1 MVKKIK
7 KRIKNKIK
15 KLRLQRTF
23 LLYVLFLLMAF
34 VLIQRIFS
42 LQIIHGEEYEKNF
55 SLKTTKER
63 TLKSTRGNIYDRN
76 GNVLASNKLTYSVTL
91 EDNGSYDSSREQDLS
106 LNGEI
111 YQIIKLLEANG
122 DSITQDFHVIL
133 DENGDYAYDVTG
145 VALDRFRADVYGHAY
160 IDDLEEREAN
170 ATAEQMMEDLIGDSY
185 QYSYGLKANKT
196 PYTEEELTSH
206 GLPTELTKE
215 EALKIVT
222 VRYQLFTISY
232 QKYMTVT
239 IATDVSE
246 DSVAAIMERQ
256 VDLPGVDVAEDS
268 IRVYEDSVYFASV
281 LGYTGRISAEE
292 LEKLK
297 AENPN
302 YTANSIVGKAG
313 IEQYM
318 ETTLQGTDGSETVY
332 VDSMGKV
339 LSIDEE
345 SRKEPVQ
352 GNDVYLNIDKEMT
365 IATYKILEQ
374 RIAGILV
381 NKIQNIKE
389 VNWEGITDTVQ
400 IPVPIYDV
408 YNALIDN
415 SVIDINRFAYTDSSA
430 IEQDIYSRFQQ
441 KQESVFSAIGQELT
455 GTAPAAYK
463 DLAPEMQDYI
473 DYIVDTLLVNEGI
486 LNKDAIDKSDSVY
499 QTWTK
504 DETISLQEYLTYAAS
519 QNWIDISSIYREGDY
534 GESTYLDSREVYE
547 ILTEY
552 LADCLRTDSE
562 FSKILYRYMIL
573 NDELTGEDLAQ
584 VLYEQGVLSKDDS
597 SYGELMAGTLSAY
610 ELIVGKISS
619 LEITPAMLAL
629 DPCSGSAVFTNPQ
642 TGEVLACVSY
652 PGYDNNR
659 LANQTDT
666 AYYRKLLSDQST
678 PFYNKAT
685 QQTTAPGSTFKLVTV
700 TAGLMEGTISTN
712 TTFSCNGVFDK
723 VTPALH
729 CWNTSGH
736 GALDAVGGIVNSC
749 NVFMANTVYAMGL
762 DDENEFNDNAA
773 LQKLA
778 SYARLFDLDKK
789 SGIEITESEPQ
800 VSDYAAIPSAIGQGT
815 HNYTTSQ
822 LARYATTLA
831 NSGTSYKLSLIDKV
845 TDANGELIQDYTPEV
860 ESSLELPSYVWN
872 EIHTGMRTVVQR
884 NSSFRG
890 FEVEVAGKTGTA
902 QEADNRPDH
911 GLFIGY
917 APYDD
922 PTLAF
927 CVRIPCS
934 YTAGNAAVATKDMLS
949 YYFNLEDEADLLTG
963 RADMEGLVGQRTDG

>member
-23 LLYVLFLLMAF
+23 VLYLLFILMAF

-111 YQIIKLLEANG
+111 YQIIQLLEANG

-160 IDDLEEREAN
+160 IDDLDEREAN

-185 QYSYGLKANKT
+185 QYSYGLKSNDK

-206 GLPTELTKE
+206 GLPTELTKK

-256 VDLPGVDVAEDS
+256 ADLPGVDVAEDS
-268 IRVYEDSVYFASV
+268 VRVYEDSVYFASV
-281 LGYTGRISAEE
+281 LGYTGKISAEE
-292 LEKLK
+292 LEELK
-297 AENPN
+297 VENPN
-302 YTANSIVGKAG
+302 YTVNSIVGKAG

-339 LSIDEE
+339 LSIDED

-389 VNWEGITDTVQ
+389 VNWDGITDTVQ
-400 IPVPIYDV
+400 IPIPIYDV
-408 YNALIDN
+408 YNALIEN

-441 KQESVFSAIGQELT
+441 KQDSVFAAIGQELT
-455 GTAPAAYK
+455 GTNPAAYK
-463 DLAPEMQDYI
+463 DLSEEMQDYI

-519 QNWIDISSIYREGDY
+519 QNWIDISSIYRDVDY
-534 GESTYLDSREVYE
+534 GESTYLDSSEVYE
-547 ILTEY
+547 ILTQY
-552 LADCLRTDSE
+552 LADTLRTDSE
-562 FSKILYRYMIL
+562 FSKILYHYMIL

-597 SYGELMAGTLSAY
+597 SYGSLMAGTLSAY
-610 ELIVGKISS
+610 DLIVSKISS

-642 TGEVLACVSY
+642 NGEVLACVSY

-666 AYYRKLLSDQST
+666 AYYRKLLNDQST

-700 TAGLMEGTISTN
+700 TAGLMEGTITTN
-712 TTFSCNGVFDK
+712 TTFTCNGVFDK
-723 VTPALH
+723 VTPELH

-736 GALDAVGGIVNSC
+736 GALDAVGGIANSC

-762 DDENEFNDNAA
+762 NDENEFNDNTA

-800 VSDYAAIPSAIGQGT
+800 VSDSAAIPSAIGQGT

-831 NSGTSYKLSLIDKV
+831 NSGTSYQLSLIDKV
-845 TDANGELIQDYTPEV
+845 TDPNGQLIKDYTPEV
-860 ESSLELPSYVWN
+860 ESSLELPSYVWD
-872 EIHTGMRTVVQR
+872 EIHTGMRTVIEK

-890 FEVEVAGKTGTA
+890 FEIEVAGKTGTA

-917 APYDD
+917 APYDN

-927 CVRIPCS
+927 CVRIPCG
-934 YTAGNAAVATKDMLS
+934 YTAGNVAVATKDMLS

-963 RADMEGLVGQRTDG
+963 KADLEGLVGQRTDG